1 MKRQVT
7 HSLFEWHTRF
17 RRDKFDMV
25 GERGDSSGVSENIK
39 CKVWW
44 SGKRYIYQAVTVGKS
59 AFFVD
64 TLYFKWKIRKWAKS
78 SEFQVRRKMLRK
90 H

>member
-1 MKRQVT
+1 M
-7 HSLFEWHTRF
+7 SGTR
-17 RRDKFDMV
+17 
-25 GERGDSSGVSENIK
+25 DSEEINLIWWGREGTVLESGVSENIK

-78 SEFQVRRKMLRK
+78 SEFQVGRKMLRK

>member
-1 MKRQVT
+1 M
-7 HSLFEWHTRF
+7 SGTR
-17 RRDKFDMV
+17 
-25 GERGDSSGVSENIK
+25 DSEEINLIWGGREGTVLESGVSENIK

-44 SGKRYIYQAVTVGKS
+44 SGKRYICQAVTVSKS

>member
-1 MKRQVT
+1 M
-7 HSLFEWHTRF
+7 SGTR
-17 RRDKFDMV
+17 
-25 GERGDSSGVSENIK
+25 DSEEINLIWWGREGTVLESGVSENIK

-44 SGKRYIYQAVTVGKS
+44 SGKRYIYQAVTVSKS